1 MKMRLEWYRCWI
13 WERNEKK
20 SGSFSAR
27 LPFQMTFKFISK
39 SGWKFWKWNWEN
51 DDGFFPKDGN
61 LTNSFAHDTKRTC
74 KRDACLVIKCDTS
87 ESGNGKK
94 KGVNVR
100 KPLIDSG
107 SSYQLIRL
115 SLNGVIVVVL
125 FPYQRTTKNHRHR
138 QLYYYRVRLYSL
150 AAISYAQMENE
161 EEPKVCL

>member
-1 MKMRLEWYRCWI
+1 MK
-13 WERNEKK
+13 KK
-20 SGSFSAR
+20 SESFSTR

-39 SGWKFWKWNWEN
+39 SGWKFLKWNCEN

-61 LTNSFAHDTKRTC
+61 LTNSFSHDTKRTC
-74 KRDACLVIKCDTS
+74 KRDACLVIKCDMS

-94 KGVNVR
+94 RSKR
-100 KPLIDSG
+100 AETT
-107 SSYQLIRL
+107 YRFRQFL
-115 SLNGVIVVVL
+115 SAHPSVSQRSHRVVL

-138 QLYYYRVRLYSL
+138 QLYRYYYSVRLYSL